1 MSICD
6 YYMQNKVKKHSR
18 HIYDIYKLLQKV
30 PQTGEFKTL
39 VKIVRKE
46 RAQTNI
52 CPSAQPGVDIPKM
65 LKQIIKNEV
74 YKEDYDSITIK
85 LLEEQVL
92 YETAIDA
99 IIKIAESDIF
109 AED

>member
-1 MSICD
+1 
-6 YYMQNKVKKHSR
+6 
-18 HIYDIYKLLQKV
+18 
-30 PQTGEFKTL
+30 
-39 VKIVRKE
+39 
-46 RAQTNI
+46 
-52 CPSAQPGVDIPKM
+52 M